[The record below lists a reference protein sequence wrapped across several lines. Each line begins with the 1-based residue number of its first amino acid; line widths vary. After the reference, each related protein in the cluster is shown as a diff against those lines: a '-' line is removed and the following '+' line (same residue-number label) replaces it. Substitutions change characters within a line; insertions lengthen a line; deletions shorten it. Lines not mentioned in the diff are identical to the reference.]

1 MGRSNYN
8 WEDVCE
14 NYRVSKELDEQ
25 RRLIAIEKRDEKDGW
40 TQHELLEIQIEKAKR
55 ELEGLAAQEEKQKL
69 EIEVLKKKKKH
80 YDNLEEEGKVQSQK
94 QILELQLL
102 EKQKK
107 YYEELEADKKLR
119 LKREKLE
126 MEVLEKEKQLYDV
139 LIKKVSNKKED
150 QPGMNEL
157 VLYMLLKDKKDKV
170 K

>member
-1 MGRSNYN
+1 MRPWIYSDYEETDRDKEIRYQNEKIQRDERDG
-8 WEDVCE
+8 WLKHHLLEAQTE
-14 NYRVSKELDEQ
+14 IATKELDSF
-25 RRLIAIEKRDEKDGW
+25 KV
-40 TQHELLEIQIEKAKR
+40 
-55 ELEGLAAQEEKQKL
+55 QEEKQNL

-80 YDNLEEEGKVQSQK
+80 YDNLEEEGKVQAQK

-126 MEVLEKEKQLYDV
+126 MEVLEKEKELYDV
-139 LIKKVSNKKED
+139 LIRKVSETKED

-157 VLYMLLKDKKDKV
+157 VLYMLLKEKKGKE

>member
-1 MGRSNYN
+1 M
-8 WEDVCE
+8 
-14 NYRVSKELDEQ
+14 K
-25 RRLIAIEKRDEKDGW
+25 
-40 TQHELLEIQIEKAKR
+40 
-55 ELEGLAAQEEKQKL
+55 GLAAQEEKQKL

-80 YDNLEEEGKVQSQK
+80 YDNLEEEGKVQAQK

-107 YYEELEADKKLR
+107 YYEELESNKKLR

-126 MEVLEKEKQLYDV
+126 MEVLEKEKELYDV
-139 LIKKVSNKKED
+139 LIRKVSETKED

-157 VLYMLLKDKKDKV
+157 ILYMLLKEKKGKE